1 MKFLIYAVSVF
12 VTTVIHFVLF
22 ASNEDALL

>member
-1 MKFLIYAVSVF
+1 MKFLIYAVSIF
-12 VTTVIHFVLF
+12 ATTVILFVLF